1 MLAPL
6 FAPERGPRIMM
17 SATLAAGGSFAPI
30 ERACGITSA
39 RHLQLPSGFD
49 YARQMRYFLPTPPLN
64 PRDDEQGY
72 LDETGRRLRELVI
85 ASSGRALILC
95 TAFTQVEAMS
105 EALRGIRYTV
115 LVGDRFASPKAL
127 ADAFRSDLHSVLI
140 GTLRFWEG
148 FDVPGEACSLVAI
161 VRLPFERRD
170 PLTEARY
177 AAAEREGRSW
187 FNDLAL
193 PDAMLMLR
201 QGVGRGIRTSTDRAV
216 VAILDG
222 RIDLR
227 QYGRAMLE
235 ALPRTAILR
244 RVDAVAAFL
253 ASP

>member
-1 MLAPL
+1 
-6 FAPERGPRIMM
+6 
-17 SATLAAGGSFAPI
+17 
-30 ERACGITSA
+30 
-39 RHLQLPSGFD
+39 
-49 YARQMRYFLPTPPLN
+49 
-64 PRDDEQGY
+64 
-72 LDETGRRLRELVI
+72 
-85 ASSGRALILC
+85 
-95 TAFTQVEAMS
+95 
-105 EALRGIRYTV
+105 V

-177 AAAEREGRSW
+177 AAAERDGRSW
-187 FNDLAL
+187 FDDLAL
-193 PDAMLMLR
+193 PDAMLTLR

-222 RIDLR
+222 RIDLK